1 MALNNRSNQEAAV
14 AFLLGVGPFVSGF
27 LLPEVNNQSFDM
39 RAHAQNGAN
48 SIGNTLSYTET
59 DLTIKID
66 SKHSASSFFPQDT
79 CLIYEKYT
87 GILLWT
93 DTTIENYHLKM
104 KLENYNLPIESIQ
117 SITDDDDDDD
127 DKEKAEQVIPSFPLI
142 IIFGIISTISMIM
155 ILRVKKNLNK

>member
-1 MALNNRSNQEAAV
+1 MASDLRLDPKSERLI
-14 AFLLGVGPFVSGF
+14 FSKVGPSRV
-27 LLPEVNNQSFDM
+27 LLPLLSIQ
-39 RAHAQNGAN
+39 QAN

-142 IIFGIISTISMIM
+142 IIFGIISTISKIM